1 MGVAGDNH
9 LFARASDGDIELAV
23 DDVAVF
29 LETVAGEE
37 VELVAVLDGERIDDD
52 IALAALVALDSID
65 GHLFDAFDTEAVDFL
80 ADHGY
85 LVAVGHDDA
94 YGLGGVET
102 VGVVVADVAQQAGDD
117 LRLVDVNLVGESGLT
132 AETRGDEDAPAAEVE
147 AVG

>member
-1 MGVAGDNH
+1 MNSLLFNPYSFLLFFVFLDERLEEGVGRQDMGVAGDNH

-52 IALAALVALDSID
+52 VALAALVALDSID

-102 VGVVVADVAQQAGDD
+102 VGVVVADVA
-117 LRLVDVNLVGESGLT
+117 
-132 AETRGDEDAPAAEVE
+132 
-147 AVG
+147 